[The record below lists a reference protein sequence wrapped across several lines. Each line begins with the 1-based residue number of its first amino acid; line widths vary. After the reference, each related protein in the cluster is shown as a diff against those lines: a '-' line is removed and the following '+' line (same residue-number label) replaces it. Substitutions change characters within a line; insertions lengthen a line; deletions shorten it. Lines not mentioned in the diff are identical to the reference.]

1 MWVSEMGNWGLE
13 GREKGVLKAN
23 EDWLVVDSNYCGG
36 DIPWWRYTVVE
47 ISHAWGRQDPAG

>member
-1 MWVSEMGNWGLE
+1 MGNWGLE